1 MIRMKKNNTPEHT
14 IRIKIG
20 LIFLIVILYF
30 CGIFIYS
37 YTLKKNIDTQEEE
50 IAQSNQILSY
60 TNQLISSIQQ
70 IQNITNILLS
80 SPDPVFEQ
88 QYDSLYKDISR
99 QIKEMQ
105 RLTPSQSQ
113 DTLLRNIHGL
123 LGEKNALV
131 SKLVK
136 QFKSQNPLKEL
147 NKKIEHIQDS
157 SVIATN
163 QSTTVIVK
171 EKKDFWS
178 RLKNVFKPHSAVD
191 TTISVT
197 TTEKDTLKS
206 GMDKET
212 YTDLI
217 ETTHKAS
224 RNYSSQIQGIEKQV
238 RDLVLSEQEISL
250 QLSQLLTR
258 LHHETIETARRG
270 ISDSSQLTRK
280 IYIFSVTVG
289 TFSLLLILAFILL
302 IINDLNK
309 GQKARIDLIKEKKLT
324 EELMESR
331 HKLLLSVSHDIKTP
345 LSSIMGY
352 MDLWKSTET
361 SETKKQQIQSA
372 QHSGKYILTM
382 LANLLEFSRLEKN
395 SKKLNISRFNL
406 IEVVEESIEMF
417 RPFAETK
424 NLHLEFDNRI
434 ENPFIAE
441 TDSTILKQIL
451 SNLLSNAVK
460 YTVKGSVKLSLQ
472 QTESNH
478 IIFTVSD
485 TGIGIDEKDM
495 PEIFKPFS
503 RIQNPLKEEG
513 SGFGMYVTKGLTE
526 ALNGTIQIQ
535 SKKDKGTC
543 VTIELPLKQ
552 IKETNETVVAEK
564 NIPTQNNHPV
574 SFRILIFEDHP
585 ALGTMLKDVLQQMGH
600 QITLCDDNTNIHEC
614 ITNISN
620 YDIVFTDMELGKTTG
635 SDILKRIRKTDA
647 NVPVWLMT
655 AYDDFTEE
663 KALSAGFTGFITK
676 PIDMKKLSEILSG
689 NKKRTTSQ
697 NKLTNDFSLL
707 ASLFEGDEE
716 TMKEILTGFVESTYE
731 DTKKLEQM
739 IRENDF
745 EGAQRLCHKIHP
757 FLAQL
762 NAEYLC
768 DVLRKMDKLRGKD
781 ASAFPEW
788 KEELAITTKELKAFA
803 DKINTDHLR

>member
-1 MIRMKKNNTPEHT
+1 MVKMKKNNTPEHT

-70 IQNITNILLS
+70 IQNITNVLLS
-80 SPDPVFEQ
+80 SPNPVFEQ

-123 LGEKNALV
+123 LGEKNVLV
-131 SKLVK
+131 SKLAK

-197 TTEKDTLKS
+197 TIEKDTLKS

-238 RDLVLSEQEISL
+238 RDLVFSEQEISL

-258 LHHETIETARRG
+258 LHHETIETAHRG

-472 QTESNH
+472 QTEFNH

-585 ALGTMLKDVLQQMGH
+585 ALGTMLKEVLQQMGH
-600 QITLCDDNTNIHEC
+600 RITLCDDNTNIHEC

-663 KALSAGFTGFITK
+663 KAVSAGFSGFITK

-689 NKKRTTSQ
+689 NKKRTISQ

-788 KEELAITTKELKAFA
+788 KEELAITIKELKAFA
-803 DKINTDHLR
+803 DKINTDYLR